1 MVWMLRYVLLI
12 LIIFLLLILGKLPFT
27 PNKRCWLARKQK
39 RFYLDDDI
47 NNFRKNFILTY
58 KGAVFEGEKYLG
70 TKVNAFDV
78 ISIIIWIQDAEALD
92 GFNRED
98 FRFIEQKIHEQ
109 YPLAKLDWKKP
120 IHPLIHENGPS

>member
-1 MVWMLRYVLLI
+1 MVWMLRYVLLV
-12 LIIFLLLILGKLPFT
+12 LIIFLLIILGRLPFT
-27 PNKRCWLARKQK
+27 PNKRFWLARKQK

-78 ISIIIWIQDAEALD
+78 ISIIIWIQDAEALE

-98 FRFIEQKIHEQ
+98 FLFIEGKILKQ

-120 IHPLIHENGPS
+120 IHSLIHENGPS